1 MENNNI
7 NKNEL
12 IINLENYSL
21 ITTLKIHNNI
31 INCIIQLNDKRLASC
46 SEDNTIKIYNQN
58 TYSIDINIIENN
70 NKIISILQLSN
81 NNLISSNKK
90 NIKEY
95 IINNNN
101 YQLISIFYEDITT
114 IYKLIELKN
123 ENLLT
128 CTLDGNINIW
138 KKSFNDEYN
147 VLYSNCL
154 TDYCYDILEIRSN
167 ILAICE
173 NIVIKIF
180 DLNYYYT
187 IYKIHLK
194 DKAKNF
200 CLLNYNILVVNE
212 STIFEIID
220 LNSVSIIKNIK
231 KKLNEKNNIYVK
243 DNNIF
248 ISNEFGMNHYLFN
261 NNELTL
267 KHYKNKMHNNYI
279 NYINILDDNT
289 LITIGRDNLIKIW
302 KSNI

>member
-7 NKNEL
+7 NNNDL
-12 IINLENYSL
+12 NLNLGNYFL

-70 NKIISILQLSN
+70 NKIISILQLTN

-95 IINNNN
+95 KITSKY
-101 YQLISIFYEDITT
+101 YQLINIFYENITT

-138 KKSFNDEYN
+138 KKSYNNEYN

-154 TDYCYDILEIRSN
+154 TDYCYDILEIRTN

-187 IYKIHLK
+187 IYKIDLR

-200 CLLNYNILVVNE
+200 CLLNNNILLVNE

-220 LNSVSIIKNIK
+220 LNNICIIKNIK

-243 DNNIF
+243 NNNIF
-248 ISNEFGMNHYLFN
+248 ISNEFGINHYIYY
-261 NNELTL
+261 NNELIL

-279 NYINILDDNT
+279 NYINILNDNT
-289 LITIGRDNLIKIW
+289 LITIGKDNLIKIW
-302 KSNI
+302 KSNV